1 MKKMVLSMILD
12 IKDQRSTSLFF
23 PKYITS
29 RTLLLKS
36 FEKRNVNSSPKQW
49 RFNKI
54 F

>member
-12 IKDQRSTSLFF
+12 IKDQRSTSTF

-29 RTLLLKS
+29 RTLLLNS